1 MGDHILLNHLPVY
14 VKSRRNGTGVIGQI
28 QRKEFDLNHG
38 TLLFQWCFNPLCMLH
53 YVPISIP
60 KTLTKM

>member
-28 QRKEFDLNHG
+28 QRKEFDVNHG
-38 TLLFQWCFNPLCMLH
+38 TLLFRWCFN
-53 YVPISIP
+53 II
-60 KTLTKM
+60 